1 MSRRGKGCD
10 NRKDESK
17 KGNPK
22 PLRRME
28 TREIGL
34 KTIPGQAEEKSTI
47 VRLEYSRAGQ
57 LGYPG
62 VYVIFSFHIRWGR
75 KS

>member
-34 KTIPGQAEEKSTI
+34 KTIPGQVEEKSTI
-47 VRLEYSRAGQ
+47 VQGLNIHVRANLDIQ
-57 LGYPG
+57 
-62 VYVIFSFHIRWGR
+62 VYT
-75 KS
+75 

>member
-1 MSRRGKGCD
+1 MSSTSRRGKGW
-10 NRKDESK
+10 NNSKDKSK

-34 KTIPGQAEEKSTI
+34 KTIPGQVEEKSTI
-47 VRLEYSRAGQ
+47 VQGLNIHVRANLDIQ
-57 LGYPG
+57 
-62 VYVIFSFHIRWGR
+62 VYT
-75 KS
+75 